1 MEVLSQSAHSLQPD
15 GSSIQEK
22 WKACLEKIKS
32 QLPLQSFRT
41 WFLPIIPVSFT
52 DDTLILRV
60 PSRFFFEWVES
71 HYGEMIK
78 AVVRE
83 VFGFRAGVE
92 YLIASGKPRPVE
104 LQEVLEEVQ
113 EEVKIPEPEPA
124 SKSWLEESVELDD
137 AFHFDNFFTGGDN
150 ELALKAAEYVAGH
163 TSKVKYNPLFIY
175 GDIGTGKTHLL
186 HAIGN
191 RVRERRSNAR
201 IVFLSAE
208 KFMNEYVASLQN
220 GEITQFKNNLASLD
234 VFILDDLQNLAH
246 KNKSQEVLL
255 YILNELVRKKRQVI
269 LAASMPPA
277 GMKEFNKQLLS
288 FIQKGLMVDLL
299 PASIFTRRKFV
310 HHFLEEHEVEL
321 SEEAVEFLITAL
333 SHNMHLLHATMVRV
347 VAQISLLG
355 RPLEMEHLKA
365 IVAQMFPDWN
375 GSREVL
381 YPRPEAL
388 TIEKI
393 VNEVALY
400 FNVPVDVLLGNSRK
414 REIQMARQVAMYLV
428 RHLTSEPLTRI
439 GYHFNN
445 RTHASVLYACNKI
458 EKALKNNPL
467 LKDSVLQLK
476 DQILNHSS

>member
-234 VFILDDLQNLAH
+234 VFILDDLQNL
-246 KNKSQEVLL
+246 
-255 YILNELVRKKRQVI
+255 
-269 LAASMPPA
+269 
-277 GMKEFNKQLLS
+277 G
-288 FIQKGLMVDLL
+288 
-299 PASIFTRRKFV
+299 T
-310 HHFLEEHEVEL
+310 
-321 SEEAVEFLITAL
+321 
-333 SHNMHLLHATMVRV
+333 
-347 VAQISLLG
+347 
-355 RPLEMEHLKA
+355 
-365 IVAQMFPDWN
+365 
-375 GSREVL
+375 
-381 YPRPEAL
+381 
-388 TIEKI
+388 
-393 VNEVALY
+393 
-400 FNVPVDVLLGNSRK
+400 
-414 REIQMARQVAMYLV
+414 
-428 RHLTSEPLTRI
+428 
-439 GYHFNN
+439 
-445 RTHASVLYACNKI
+445 
-458 EKALKNNPL
+458 
-467 LKDSVLQLK
+467 
-476 DQILNHSS
+476 